1 MSNEEERIMANPFDN
16 ENGSF
21 VVLINDEE
29 QYSMWPETIDVPPGW
44 TIVYG
49 TDNKLACQNYIEV
62 HWTDMR
68 PKSLR

>member
-1 MSNEEERIMANPFDN
+1 MVNTVDN

-29 QYSMWPETIDVPPGW
+29 QYSMWPEMIDVPPGW

-49 TDNKLACQNYIEV
+49 TDNKLACQKYIEV
-62 HWTDMR
+62 PWTDMC

>member
-1 MSNEEERIMANPFDN
+1 MANPFDN
-16 ENGSF
+16 ENSSF

-29 QYSMWPETIDVPPGW
+29 QYSMWPEMIDVPPGW

>member
-1 MSNEEERIMANPFDN
+1 MANPFDN
-16 ENGSF
+16 ENSSF

-29 QYSMWPETIDVPPGW
+29 QYSMWPEMIDVPPGW
-44 TIVYG
+44 MIVYG

>member
-1 MSNEEERIMANPFDN
+1 MANPFDN